1 MSPLP
6 ETFRCPVCK
15 RSFVRGPTVA
25 LPFCS
30 ARCQQIDLGRW
41 LSEGYA
47 LPENPEVDDEDVVD
61 KMIDDEADDS

>member
-6 ETFRCPVCK
+6 ESFRCPVCK
-15 RSFVRGPTVA
+15 RSFVRSAASA

-47 LPENPEVDDEDVVD
+47 LPENPEVDDEGVEEKLVN
-61 KMIDDEADDS
+61 DEEDS